1 MTADGTPLLTAH
13 GLLLREWTPADLPVL
28 RELFDDP
35 GIAYRTPLA
44 APFDAAAAR
53 AYLDGVT
60 GAPRRLHLAIT
71 TDGRTPLGEV
81 LLDRDRGTI
90 GYVVGAAHRG
100 RGLAT
105 RALRAMTEYAH
116 RTEGTDRVL
125 LEIEPD
131 NAASAAVARS
141 AGYRRAAGIAAE
153 TVTDKGRT
161 YELLTW
167 EHLAPA
173 A

>member
-1 MTADGTPLLTAH
+1 MTAEGVAVISAH
-13 GLLLREWTPADLPVL
+13 GLLLREWTPEDLPVL
-28 RELFDDP
+28 RALFDDP
-35 GIAYRTPLA
+35 DVAYRTPLA

-53 AYLDGVT
+53 AYLDSAI
-60 GAPRRLHLAIT
+60 GAHRRLHLAIT
-71 TDGRTPLGEV
+71 TDGRTALGEI
-81 LLDRDRGTI
+81 LLDRDLGGI

-100 RGLAT
+100 RGLAA
-105 RALRAMTEYAH
+105 RALRAMTEHAH
-116 RTEGTDRVL
+116 RAEGMDRVL

-131 NAASAAVARS
+131 NAASVAVARS
-141 AGYRRAAGIAAE
+141 AGYRRAAVAAE

-173 A
+173 G